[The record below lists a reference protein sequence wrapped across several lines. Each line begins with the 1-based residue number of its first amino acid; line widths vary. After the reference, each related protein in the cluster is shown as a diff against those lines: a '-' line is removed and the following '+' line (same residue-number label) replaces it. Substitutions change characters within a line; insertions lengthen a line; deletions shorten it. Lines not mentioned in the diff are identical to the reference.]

1 MIHCGAHCS
10 IIISAQKTIFFC
22 PDTEGQNKKNYTYSL
37 FVSFAEQADTK
48 ITIISF
54 KKDILRICY
63 CTRTICNDIVN
74 E

>member
-22 PDTEGQNKKNYTYSL
+22 PDTERQNKKIILGTYSL

-48 ITIISF
+48 ITIIS
-54 KKDILRICY
+54 
-63 CTRTICNDIVN
+63 
-74 E
+74 